1 VNIVF
6 VEPFFPWTQ
15 RQFVRALKA
24 VGAYVMVVSE
34 YAFDHYDDELKS
46 WIDWHYR
53 IDSVTDEAA
62 LEWAVRQAQRHRW
75 VDRLECSI
83 EAHVLPVARV
93 RERCGI
99 PGTSARAAFLCRD
112 KPTMKEVLRAAG
124 IPTAASAAVGSRHE
138 ALAFADSVG
147 YPLIIKPRDAAGAA
161 GTHRVDDADQLRE
174 ACIASGL
181 PDSGSGE
188 GDGAG
193 PSVAIEEFVEGH
205 EGFLDTITINGH
217 VSHEFA
223 SHYFPNVLEAMRTR
237 WISPQIIATNRVL
250 EPQYEEVREMAREV
264 IAVLGLDTSA
274 THMEWFFGPRGLK
287 FSEIGA
293 RPPGVGQWDMYN
305 EANEMDLHREWA
317 HALMHGGPS
326 SGPSRRYSCGLVAL
340 RPNRDGVIS
349 GYSGL
354 DEVHRRY
361 GDLVTAEHLPAPG
374 TPTQPIEAGY
384 HANAWLRL
392 RHPDFDT
399 LKDVLSDVGRLAQVW
414 AD

>member
-1 VNIVF
+1 MNIVF
-6 VEPFFPWTQ
+6 VEPRFPDTQ
-15 RQFVRALKA
+15 RRFVRALRQ

-34 YAFDHYDDELKS
+34 YDYDHYDDELKS

-53 IDSVTDEAA
+53 VDSVTDEAA
-62 LEWAVRQAQRHRW
+62 LEWAVRQAQTHTW

-83 EAHVLPVARV
+83 ESHVLPVAHV

-99 PGTSARAAFLCRD
+99 PGTSARAAYLCRD
-112 KPTMKEVLRAAG
+112 KPTMKQVLRDAG
-124 IPTAASAAVGSRHE
+124 IPTAASTAVQTSAE
-138 ALAFADSVG
+138 ALEFAAAVG
-147 YPLIIKPRDAAGAA
+147 YPLILKPRDGAGAA
-161 GTHRVDDADQLRE
+161 GTIRVDGDDQLKA
-174 ACIASGL
+174 ACAESGV
-181 PDSGSGE
+181 D
-188 GDGAG
+188 AG
-193 PSVAIEEFVEGH
+193 ISLALEEFVEGH
-205 EGFLDTITINGH
+205 EGFYDTITIDGH
-217 VSHEFA
+217 VTQEFA

-250 EPQYEEVREMAREV
+250 QAQYEEVREMGRRV
-264 IAVLGLDTSA
+264 ISVLGLDTSA

-305 EANEMDLHREWA
+305 EANEMDLHHEWA
-317 HALMHGGPS
+317 HALMYGHPQRTPS
-326 SGPSRRYSCGLVAL
+326 YRFSCGLIAL

-354 DEVHRRY
+354 DEVHHRY
-361 GDLVTAEHLPAPG
+361 GHLITASHLPAPG

-384 HANAWLRL
+384 HANAWIRL
-392 RHPDFDT
+392 RHEDFDT
-399 LKDVLSDVGRLAQVW
+399 LKDVLTDVGRTAQVW